1 MIFALF
7 MFFRKR
13 GEKMFKD
20 YDKYLSASLRVYLF
34 VLVIIFI
41 MRLVGLDYFGL
52 DINNP
57 VMTKINDILVNNK
70 WLSIIKAIV
79 VLSAQFY
86 FYLCIVCEKRKLY
99 LPSFIAGVM
108 NLIIQVILMK
118 YLKMNSLYSILS
130 ISIMFIVP
138 MIVNKKIMFKRP
150 IKYII
155 FITLYQL
162 VCLQVRNVSIDYEY
176 GNYII
181 DTIMNLD
188 QLLFLAIHYTVYFM
202 KKEGLKCQVQ
212 IVGLSS
218 LKKINLK
225 KSLAKLQENLHNFKK
240 QDKVYKLTFIIYFT
254 LSFIWNTLSLILI
267 LLVAKLNDTFIEC
280 IFILNSF
287 WLSKKIFGKA
297 FHLSSMTQCFI
308 VSNLTYYTLNRITTP
323 LGISILIPIM
333 LGVSLSYFTSKL
345 VKKNYKPLYK
355 GMPKELFEETIL
367 KVVDKESD
375 KYKICYDYFINKKN
389 ALYLAGKYN
398 YSEAGIRKI
407 KDRVNNKIKELK

>member
-1 MIFALF
+1 
-7 MFFRKR
+7 
-13 GEKMFKD
+13 
-20 YDKYLSASLRVYLF
+20 
-34 VLVIIFI
+34 
-41 MRLVGLDYFGL
+41 
-52 DINNP
+52 
-57 VMTKINDILVNNK
+57 
-70 WLSIIKAIV
+70 
-79 VLSAQFY
+79 
-86 FYLCIVCEKRKLY
+86 
-99 LPSFIAGVM
+99 
-108 NLIIQVILMK
+108 MK

>member
-20 YDKYLSASLRVYLF
+20 YDKYLSASLKVYLF
-34 VLVIIFI
+34 VLIIVFI
-41 MRLVGLDYFGL
+41 MKLVGLDYFGI
-52 DINNP
+52 DVNNQI
-57 VMTKINDILVNNK
+57 VCKINEILMSNRYLLIIEDLII
-70 WLSIIKAIV
+70 LSIQ
-79 VLSAQFY
+79 LY

-99 LPSFIAGVM
+99 FYAIIGSTI
-108 NLIIQVILMK
+108 NLIMQIILME
-118 YLKMNSLYSILS
+118 YSKMHSLY
-130 ISIMFIVP
+130 FIVCFLITIVLP
-138 MIVNKKIMFKRP
+138 MIINKKIMFKRQ
-150 IKYII
+150 IKYIFI
-155 FITLYQL
+155 ITLYQFISL
-162 VCLQVRNVSIDYEY
+162 LIRNVNIHYEY
-176 GNYII
+176 GNFII

-188 QLLFLAIHYTVYFM
+188 QLLMLAINYTLFFM
-202 KKEGLKCQVQ
+202 KKEGLKCQEQ
-212 IVGLSS
+212 EVGLSL

-225 KSLAKLQENLHNFKK
+225 KSLTKLQEELHNFKK

-254 LSFIWNTLSLILI
+254 LSVIWNTLSLILI

-323 LGISILIPIM
+323 LGISILVPIM
-333 LGVSLSYFTSKL
+333 LGVGLSYFTSKL
-345 VKKNYKPLYK
+345 VKKTYKPLYK